1 MPPRDQRAP
10 SPSSAL
16 PAGRRGT
23 GPGAGRVLSGSGEPT
38 TPWALLPS
46 LVVAAAAVC
55 LFGLRLSLGLPSQLA
70 GYGLLVVGV
79 AGALL
84 VGRVLARDLLLVAI
98 GLVILSSISVEANL
112 DYPNMLLMGTV
123 LTLSVLVPTLIDRY
137 VYRSRIIR
145 FPTRHSPLTRL
156 EKTWLVMAV
165 VLAWAL
171 LPTYFIRSG
180 AYRNWPEVSAPDEVA
195 RLFVGV
201 NAVGIWDE
209 LFFICVVFTLLRRH
223 LPDWQAIPVQAIIF
237 VSFLWELGYREWGPA
252 ITIPFAMVQ
261 AFIFTRTR
269 SLPYVIA
276 VHLLFDFFV
285 FLVIVHA
292 HNPGWVPIFVY

>member
-1 MPPRDQRAP
+1 MR
-10 SPSSAL
+10 
-16 PAGRRGT
+16 
-23 GPGAGRVLSGSGEPT
+23 SGSGEAT
-38 TPWALLPS
+38 TPWALVPS
-46 LVVAAAAVC
+46 LGVAAAAVF
-55 LFGLRLSLGLPSQLA
+55 LFGLRMTLGGYALLSGYTLLA
-70 GYGLLVVGV
+70 VSV

-84 VGRVLARDLLLVAI
+84 ISRALAGDLLLIAI
-98 GLVILSSISVEANL
+98 GLGIVSSISVEANL

-123 LTLSVLVPTLIDRY
+123 LTLSVVVPTLIDRK
-137 VYRSRIIR
+137 VYRKSTIK
-145 FPTRHSPLTRL
+145 FPVRHTPWTRL
-156 EKTWLVMAV
+156 EKGWLALAA
-165 VLAWAL
+165 VLAWL
-171 LPTYFIRSG
+171 ILPSYFIGSG
-180 AYRNWPEVSAPDEVA
+180 AYRNWPAVTAPDEVA

-223 LPDWQAIPVQAIIF
+223 LPDWQAIPVQAIVF

-261 AFIFTRTR
+261 AYIFTRTR

-285 FLVIVHA
+285 FLVILHA
-292 HNPGWVPIFVY
+292 HHPGWIPIFPFY